1 MKSREPLFAIVWT
14 ETGLEMVPATEVPCR
29 ASLLKKRHAESIL
42 EKLTADTVEVSV
54 REAFGPGEAA

>member
-1 MKSREPLFAIVWT
+1 MPRREPLFAIVWT
-14 ETGLEMVPATEVPCR
+14 DTGLDVVPAVEVTRR

-54 REAFGPGEAA
+54 REAFGPGEVV